1 MYSSEARYPTSSSGV
16 PVTAGEVPRGNEKS
30 VFMFHKARTA
40 ANLLTKAWAT
50 AAGTTNDLVQIIATE
65 SPIRPRSAHTW
76 AILALLL
83 DELIRVLLVPGL
95 LELISVLNA
104 VPMQTVTAR
113 RQRRISGTTAAV
125 MVAALSLGALFKVR
139 TWRRCLDVTGIRVHG
154 NSEAMLFSE
163 VC

>member
-1 MYSSEARYPTSSSGV
+1 
-16 PVTAGEVPRGNEKS
+16 
-30 VFMFHKARTA
+30 
-40 ANLLTKAWAT
+40 
-50 AAGTTNDLVQIIATE
+50 
-65 SPIRPRSAHTW
+65 
-76 AILALLL
+76 
-83 DELIRVLLVPGL
+83 VLLVPGL